1 MTAKL
6 LTALSSL
13 NISVKLIS
21 VKGVNQLINVLF
33 LFYESLK
40 GSQRNWPKPN
50 RKQKQKHT
58 NNQTKEKKQ
67 IKAVKKKHS
76 KTHAKNVRV
85 LQP

>member
-33 LFYESLK
+33 LFYEPK
-40 GSQRNWPKPN
+40 GKL
-50 RKQKQKHT
+50 
-58 NNQTKEKKQ
+58 EKL
-67 IKAVKKKHS
+67 A
-76 KTHAKNVRV
+76 
-85 LQP
+85 